1 MKVGDMV
8 RWKPMVG
15 RKRPTTVGL
24 VKRMFQHK
32 LWRTDKMGKKVDW
45 NKVPKESF
53 VEVVFGDHVRHL
65 PMTDLEVVSECATIY

>member
-32 LWRTDKMGKKVDW
+32 LWRTDKMGKKVNW
-45 NKVPKESF
+45 GKVPREAF
-53 VEVVFGDHVRHL
+53 AEVVFGANTLHVPRS
-65 PMTDLEVVSECATIY
+65 DLEVVSE